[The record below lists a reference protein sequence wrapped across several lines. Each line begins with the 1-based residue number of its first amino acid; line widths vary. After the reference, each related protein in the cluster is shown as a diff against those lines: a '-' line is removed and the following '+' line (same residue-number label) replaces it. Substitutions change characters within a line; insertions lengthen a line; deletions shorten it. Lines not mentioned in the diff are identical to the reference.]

1 MNESPL
7 LPTRHKSF
15 ADTPDSIFVKNEF
28 VKFLYAAMHLYLP
41 VDKVREFWDKHYFTD
56 HPKLQNPVDFYKW
69 IWTDEE
75 YCRADFFVQVI
86 ESIEPYLNSKG
97 FETPVFIRNA
107 LYTLNRGLLFSP
119 KSMFKWTSPFLED
132 FYSNEDLRY
141 LLLTLVEYYSSIL
154 LPGMLHKTL
163 KFFDHKSDK
172 TIEAVI
178 LGTRFQQLPD
188 NNIFNPLPPY
198 DCELWTATIIQCM
211 PAGIYLPPFEKLCMI
226 SDIRTA
232 QNIVPYAQYHN
243 DFLLINQQRYGK
255 RCSFHDFCKRK
266 NLFEE
271 LQQYN
276 LPDFTVTEIFND
288 YYCLKRK
295 RVVLH
300 KECIY
305 EAPVYLYSYIF
316 KRSSNKPK
324 DFFSFIIDGTI
335 KEKTDSWISVENRH
349 NELLDTLSPQKILC
363 KYHCSDDSI
372 SVNGKHLVKFIP
384 AKILRYIISG
394 YVKNNQ
400 IEFEYREFIKN
411 PEIPLDTLS
420 PNIAVRIQ
428 RLSSVLKKYF
438 PQFII
443 EKTARGKISI
453 HVNCKLEYIEE

>member
-1 MNESPL
+1 MNDSPL
-7 LPTRHKSF
+7 LPTIHGNYSNL
-15 ADTPDSIFVKNEF
+15 PDSIFVKNEL

-41 VDKVREFWDKHYFTD
+41 IDEVREFWDKHYFTN
-56 HPKLQNPVDFYKW
+56 HPKLRNPVDFYKW
-69 IWTDEE
+69 IWLDEE
-75 YCRADFFVQVI
+75 YCNAAFVVQVI
-86 ESIEPYLNSKG
+86 ESMEPYLNSKG

-132 FYSNEDLRY
+132 FYSNKDLRY

-154 LPGMLHKTL
+154 VPGILHKTI
-163 KFFDHKSDK
+163 KFFEHKSYK
-172 TIEAVI
+172 TTEAVI

-188 NNIFNPLPPY
+188 NNRFNPLPPY
-198 DCELWTATIIQCM
+198 DCELWTAIIIQCM

-226 SDIRTA
+226 SDVRTA
-232 QNIVPYAQYHN
+232 QKIVPDAHYHN
-243 DFLLINQQRYGK
+243 DNLLIDQQEYGK
-255 RCSFHDFCKRK
+255 KCSFHDFCKRK

-276 LPDFTVTEIFND
+276 LPDFTVTEIIKD

-316 KRSSNKPK
+316 FRSSNKPK
-324 DFFSFIIDGTI
+324 NFFSFIIDGTI

-349 NELLDTLSPQKILC
+349 KELLDTLNPKKILC
-363 KYHCSDDSI
+363 IYNCNDESI

-384 AKILRYIISG
+384 AKILRYILSR

-428 RLSSVLKKYF
+428 RLSNVLKKYF

-443 EKTARGKISI
+443 ERTARGKIII